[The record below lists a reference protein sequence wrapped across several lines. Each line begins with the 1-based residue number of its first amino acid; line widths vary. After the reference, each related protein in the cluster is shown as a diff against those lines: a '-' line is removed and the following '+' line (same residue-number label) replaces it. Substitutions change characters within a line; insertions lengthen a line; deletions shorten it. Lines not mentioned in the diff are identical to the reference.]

1 MYRVKLKR
9 GGLILQ
15 GNRVAQVSRRTIDLQ
30 LFAQEKTEP
39 ATPRRREEARRKG
52 QVFKSQELAS
62 ALLLM
67 AAFAGLYLFFPYM
80 VGEFQKL
87 VVWVYSQ
94 QPEQLVSIAGLSGIV
109 VTVVLSFLRLTF
121 PLLTLVLVVGL
132 ISNVSQT
139 GFVLSGEPL
148 RFKLERINPAEGFK
162 RIFSRRALVQ
172 LIKSLAKLVIVLIT
186 TYLLLRQF
194 LKPVSVLALMELK
207 EGTRFIGYLT
217 LKLGLNSGAVLL
229 ALGIM
234 DFYYQRWEYERSLMM
249 SKQELKDELKEVE
262 GDPQIRAKIRERQRQ
277 LASRRMM
284 EDVPRAD
291 VVITNPIHY
300 AVALKYDAGEMSAP
314 VVLAK
319 GRGYVA
325 QRIKDI
331 ARAHEIALVENRPLA
346 QGLYWG
352 AEIGEEIPPEFY
364 QAVAEV
370 LAFIY
375 QMQNRHYYLGKEG

>member
-1 MYRVKLKR
+1 MNRDRPEK
-9 GGLILQ
+9 GGREQ
-15 GNRVAQVSRRTIDLQ
+15 GKITVPVPRRTINLQ

-52 QVFKSQELAS
+52 QVFKSQELVS
-62 ALLLM
+62 ALLLV
-67 AAFAGLYLFFPYM
+67 AAFGGLYLFFPYIG
-80 VGEFQKL
+80 GEFKKL
-87 VVWVYSQ
+87 VNWAYSLNPDQ
-94 QPEQLVSIAGLSGIV
+94 VATITGLWEIL
-109 VTVVLSFLRLTF
+109 VTVILFFLRLTL
-121 PLLTLVLVVGL
+121 PLLALVMVVGL
-132 ISNVSQT
+132 VSNVFQT
-139 GFVLSGEPL
+139 GFVLSGEPVA
-148 RFKLERINPAEGFK
+148 FKLERINPVEGLK
-162 RIFSRRALVQ
+162 RILSRRALVQ
-172 LIKSLAKLVIVLIT
+172 LLKSIAKLVIVLIT

-194 LKPVSVLALMELK
+194 LKPASVLGLMELK
-207 EGTRFIGYLT
+207 EGTRFVGYLT
-217 LKLGLNSGAVLL
+217 LRLGLNSGAVLL

-249 SKQELKDELKEVE
+249 SKQELKDELKQVE
-262 GDPQIRAKIRERQRQ
+262 GDPQIRSKIRERQRQ

-291 VVITNPIHY
+291 VVITNPTHY
-300 AVALKYDAGEMSAP
+300 AVALRYDAREMSAP

-325 QRIKDI
+325 LRIKEI
-331 ARAHEIALVENRPLA
+331 ARDHDIALVENRPLA

-352 AEIGEEIPPEFY
+352 ADIGEEIPPEFY

-375 QMQNRHYYLGKEG
+375 RMRNRYNFLGKEG

>member
-148 RFKLERINPAEGFK
+148 RFKLERINPVEGFK

-172 LIKSLAKLVIVLIT
+172 LIKSLAK
-186 TYLLLRQF
+186 
-194 LKPVSVLALMELK
+194 
-207 EGTRFIGYLT
+207 
-217 LKLGLNSGAVLL
+217 
-229 ALGIM
+229 
-234 DFYYQRWEYERSLMM
+234 
-249 SKQELKDELKEVE
+249 
-262 GDPQIRAKIRERQRQ
+262 
-277 LASRRMM
+277 
-284 EDVPRAD
+284 
-291 VVITNPIHY
+291 
-300 AVALKYDAGEMSAP
+300 
-314 VVLAK
+314 
-319 GRGYVA
+319 
-325 QRIKDI
+325 
-331 ARAHEIALVENRPLA
+331 
-346 QGLYWG
+346 
-352 AEIGEEIPPEFY
+352 
-364 QAVAEV
+364 
-370 LAFIY
+370 
-375 QMQNRHYYLGKEG
+375 